1 MPEST
6 FILRF
11 THYDSSEIEE
21 QEHTTAESA
30 WAAFRTFA
38 EPGSFE
44 TYSRVE
50 LVEYYWA
57 ERQEYPR
64 GEHPVLPLGRHAA
77 GRGAPSGVHPL
88 GR

>member
-1 MPEST
+1 MSEST

-30 WAAFRTFA
+30 WDAFRTFA

-44 TYSRVE
+44 IYSRVE
-50 LVEYYWA
+50 YNWE
-57 ERQEYPR
+57 EKQEYP
-64 GEHPVLPLGRHAA
+64 LAQMTFLA
-77 GRGAPSGVHPL
+77 
-88 GR
+88 